1 MANLTELAIKALKP
15 GTSRREVPDGLIPG
29 LYLVIQPT
37 GATSWV
43 VRYRFGRAPR
53 KLTLGRY
60 PVISLKDARKL
71 AQEALV
77 AVARGEDVAAAKQAA
92 KTVAPA
98 PIVRDRLE
106 DVVNAYLAREAK
118 NMREASR
125 REITRLLEAE
135 VLAAWPNRRISEISQ
150 SDVHDFRDAI
160 TDGTRKWRPGAGSAP
175 ILANRAFAAF
185 RQVCNWAVERGLLE
199 RSPCEKVRATPERS
213 RDRVLSDQEIKSTWQ
228 AAETIRWPFGDAIKL
243 LLLTG
248 ARRDE
253 VSEMRWREIDLAAGT
268 WTLPASRTKNGVAHV
283 IPLSRLAL
291 EILENLPRVEGTEGV
306 DFVFTTNGKTAV
318 SGWSRAKTQMDREIA
333 NRCGGAPIPHWQ
345 IHDLRRT
352 AASTM
357 AGLGVAPHVV
367 EAVLNHKSGTIR
379 GVAAVYNRYA
389 YAAEKRHALEAL
401 ARAID
406 AIVNGEPAASNVVAL
421 AAARAADG
429 R

>member
-15 GTSRREVPDGLIPG
+15 GTSRREVPDGLISG
-29 LYLVIQPT
+29 LYLALQPT
-37 GATSWV
+37 GAASWV
-43 VRYRFGRAPR
+43 VRYRFGKAPR

-60 PVISLKDARKL
+60 PAISLKDARKL

-98 PIVRDRLE
+98 PIIRDRLD
-106 DVVNAYLAREAK
+106 DVVKAYLAREAK
-118 NMREASR
+118 AMREASR
-125 REITRLLEAE
+125 REITRLLEGE
-135 VLAAWPNRRISEISQ
+135 ILAAWPDRRLSEITQ

-160 TDGTRKWRPGAGSAP
+160 TDGTRKWRPGAGPAP

-213 RDRVLSDQEIKSTWQ
+213 RDRVLSDQEIKPTWQ

-253 VSEMRWREIDLAAGT
+253 VSEMRWPEVDIAAGT

-291 EILENLPRVEGTEGV
+291 EILENLPRVEG

-333 NRCGGAPIPHWQ
+333 NLCGGAPIPHWQ

-401 ARAID
+401 ARAIE